1 MNILN
6 AINFLLHLYP
16 FTRLSGFFL
25 IYFKEDSFDYR
36 VGLRSMD
43 TRAQLTLLT
52 LNTFKKKPTNIRTLI
67 IQPLLLGKFYL
78 VPNKVDIYNTIQY
91 LYNIKHRSK
100 KNEVKYELGHQQLI
114 QYQIFRIDIIKI
126 VWQTIRRII
135 NDIFG
140 VEGLDSHLY

>member
-16 FTRLSGFFL
+16 FTRLSVFFL

>member
-6 AINFLLHLYP
+6 AINFLFGLYP
-16 FTRLSGFFL
+16 FTRLSVFL
-25 IYFKEDSFDYR
+25 KIYFKEDSFDYR

-91 LYNIKHRSK
+91 LYNIKHRSE

>member
-6 AINFLLHLYP
+6 AINFLFGLYP
-16 FTRLSGFFL
+16 FTRLSVFFKT
-25 IYFKEDSFDYR
+25 YFKEDSFDYR

-91 LYNIKHRSK
+91 LYNIKHRSE